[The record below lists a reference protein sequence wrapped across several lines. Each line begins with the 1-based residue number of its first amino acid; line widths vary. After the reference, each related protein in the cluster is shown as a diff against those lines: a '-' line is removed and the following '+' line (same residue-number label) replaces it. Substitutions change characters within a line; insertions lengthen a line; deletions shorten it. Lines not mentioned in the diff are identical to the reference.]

1 MKRKKVMLLVGML
14 GLASLAV
21 LMVVRP
27 SLGLPTGQAGPLPGF
42 LSSLPG
48 GAAVEGGQGIT
59 GKSVGANRPEAGP
72 PSEALAATGEPRSD
86 SQKGQ
91 VRPATGD
98 ASAGSGLLDRMIVY
112 NTAVSLAVESVPESV
127 NAIGALAEGVGGFV
141 AGTSIR
147 YNDDK
152 EYATLTLRVP
162 ATAYNQV
169 MNGLRRMAV
178 KVVNE
183 NGSTRDVTEEF
194 TDLDAQIR
202 NLQAMEVQYL
212 ELLKRA
218 NTIDEI
224 LKVQARLS
232 DVRGQIER
240 NKGRMNLLQRTSDMA
255 TIAVTLSPAD
265 AVSVKKSRPAWD
277 PATSVQE
284 AWEQS
289 LVIVRA
295 VADVGLRV
303 VVFSWWLL
311 PPALLTWGVWAMSRR
326 PQRGSVEV

>member
-21 LMVVRP
+21 FMVVRP
-27 SLGLPTGQAGPLPGF
+27 ALGLPTGGAGPLY
-42 LSSLPG
+42 SLPG
-48 GAAVEGGQGIT
+48 RDAVEGDQGIT
-59 GKSVGANRPEAGP
+59 GKSVPAGQPAPGLPPGAVA
-72 PSEALAATGEPRSD
+72 STGQSQSD
-86 SQKGQ
+86 SQKAQ
-91 VRPATGD
+91 VQQTAGD
-98 ASAGSGLLDRMIVY
+98 ASAGSGVLDRMIVY
-112 NTAVSLAVESVPESV
+112 NTSVSLAVESVPESV

-162 ATAYNQV
+162 STAYNQV
-169 MNGLRRMAV
+169 MNDLRRMAV
-178 KVVNE
+178 KLISE

-194 TDLDAQIR
+194 TDLDAQLR
-202 NLQAMEVQYL
+202 NLQATEAQYL

-224 LKVQARLS
+224 LKVQARLT

-240 NKGRMNLLQRTSDMA
+240 TKGRMNMLQRTSDTA

-277 PATSVQE
+277 PAATVQE

-311 PPALLTWGVWAMSRR
+311 PPALLAWGVWAIARR
-326 PQRGSVEV
+326 PQRGSAEG

>member
-1 MKRKKVMLLVGML
+1 MKRKRVILLAGIL
-14 GLASLAV
+14 GLAGLAV
-21 LMVVRP
+21 LILARP
-27 SLGLPTGQAGPLPGF
+27 SLGPLPPPLAG
-42 LSSLPG
+42 LPG
-48 GAAVEGGQGIT
+48 GVAVEGGQVIA
-59 GKSVGANRPEAGP
+59 GKSVGAANRPEAAP
-72 PSEALAATGEPRSD
+72 PSEASAATREPRSD

-91 VRPATGD
+91 VRPAAGD

-194 TDLDAQIR
+194 TDLDAQLR

-224 LKVQARLS
+224 LKVQARLT

-240 NKGRMNLLQRTSDMA
+240 IKGRINLLQRTSDMA
-255 TIAVTLSPAD
+255 TIAVTLSPAG
-265 AVSVKKSRPAWD
+265 AVSVKKPHPAWD
-277 PATSVQE
+277 PA
-284 AWEQS
+284 A
-289 LVIVRA
+289 
-295 VADVGLRV
+295 
-303 VVFSWWLL
+303 
-311 PPALLTWGVWAMSRR
+311 
-326 PQRGSVEV
+326 